1 MQSITEV
8 NNMKIRTWLLIGV
21 AIAATFLALT
31 FNRVEAKT
39 IYIAVSNPDMSF
51 LSGGVAKY
59 QGYFKDEGLD
69 VEVLQMN
76 ANVSVAALAAGNVD
90 YNLIL
95 QSVVTANLRGLPLKI
110 AGILIERPNHVVVAH
125 SSIQKF
131 SDLKNKKI
139 AISSFGS
146 LVDILARLTAA
157 HFNLD
162 PRSEVQYVAAGSS
175 SARVAQ
181 LQAGVVQ
188 AAFVTP
194 PGNLR
199 AEASGFKTLLRIRD
213 LFPFPVNGIGVTE
226 QKLKNN
232 RDEVKKIVRALL
244 RANRYIINN
253 PKGAVKILS
262 DWGRTKPEVAE
273 DAYNDNAKNYSRK
286 LLVSKTTLENV
297 IESTGLNVQAKENVA
312 VDVDIVQIRGNVAV
326 AAALSGQVQATN
338 GVGTVIR
345 ALERS
350 EIPLKILT
358 VSLKRNLFWLVA
370 RKEITSISQL
380 KGKILGTT
388 TFGGSQH

>member
-1 MQSITEV
+1 
-8 NNMKIRTWLLIGV
+8 MKAQIDFLRYLF
-21 AIAATFLALT
+21 IAAAFLTIAASG
-31 FNRVEAKT
+31 VEAKT
-39 IYIAVSNPDMSF
+39 IYVAVSNPDMSF
-51 LSGGVAKY
+51 LSGGVAKF

-76 ANVSVAALAAGNVD
+76 ANVSVAALAAGNID

-110 AGILIERPNHVVVAH
+110 AGILIERPNHVVVVH
-125 SSIQKF
+125 PSIQKF
-131 SDLKNKKI
+131 TDLKNKKI

-157 HFNLD
+157 HFQLD
-162 PRSEVQYVAAGSS
+162 PRKDVDFVAAGSS

-199 AEASGFKTLLRIRD
+199 AEAAGFKTLLRVRD

-226 QKLKNN
+226 QKLKTN

-262 DWGRTKPEVAE
+262 AWGRTKPEVAE
-273 DAYNDNAKNYSRK
+273 DAYNDNVKNYSRN
-286 LLVSKTTLENV
+286 LLVSRATLENV
-297 IESTGLNVQAKENVA
+297 IESTRWNVESKKNVPVDDIFDFSLVREVLKEMGESPN
-312 VDVDIVQIRGNVAV
+312 
-326 AAALSGQVQATN
+326 
-338 GVGTVIR
+338 
-345 ALERS
+345 
-350 EIPLKILT
+350 
-358 VSLKRNLFWLVA
+358 
-370 RKEITSISQL
+370 
-380 KGKILGTT
+380 
-388 TFGGSQH
+388 

>member
-1 MQSITEV
+1 
-8 NNMKIRTWLLIGV
+8 MKAWTNFLRGMLMTGALLLSTIG
-21 AIAATFLALT
+21 AA
-31 FNRVEAKT
+31 EAKT

-110 AGILIERPNHVVVAH
+110 AGILIERPNHVVVTH
-125 SSIQKF
+125 PSIQKF
-131 SDLKNKKI
+131 ADLKNKKI

-157 HFNLD
+157 HFQLD
-162 PRSEVQYVAAGSS
+162 PRKEVEFVAAGSS

-199 AEASGFKTLLRIRD
+199 AEANGAKTLLRVRD

-244 RANRYIINN
+244 RANRYIIGN

-262 DWGRTKPEVAE
+262 AWGRTKPEVAE
-273 DAYNDNAKNYSRK
+273 DAYNDNAQNYSRN
-286 LLVSKTTLENV
+286 LLVSRATLENV
-297 IESTGLNVQAKENVA
+297 IESTRWNVE
-312 VDVDIVQIRGNVAV
+312 
-326 AAALSGQVQATN
+326 S
-338 GVGTVIR
+338 
-345 ALERS
+345 
-350 EIPLKILT
+350 
-358 VSLKRNLFWLVA
+358 KRNVSVDEIFDFSLV
-370 RKEITSISQL
+370 REVLKEMGESPS
-380 KGKILGTT
+380 
-388 TFGGSQH
+388 

>member
-1 MQSITEV
+1 
-8 NNMKIRTWLLIGV
+8 MKARMDFLRNLF
-21 AIAATFLALT
+21 IAAAFLTLAV
-31 FNRVEAKT
+31 RGVEAKT

-51 LSGGVAKY
+51 LSGGVAKF
-59 QGYFKDEGLD
+59 QGYFKGEGLD

-76 ANVSVAALAAGNVD
+76 ANVSVAALAAGNID

-110 AGILIERPNHVVVAH
+110 AGILIERPNHVVVGH
-125 SSIQKF
+125 PSIQKF
-131 SDLKNKKI
+131 ADLKNKKI

-157 HFNLD
+157 HFQLD
-162 PRSEVQYVAAGSS
+162 PRKDIDFVAAGSS

-199 AEASGFKTLLRIRD
+199 AEAAGFKTLLRVRD

-226 QKLKNN
+226 QKLKTN

-253 PKGAVKILS
+253 PKGAVNILS
-262 DWGRTKPEVAE
+262 AWGRTKPEVAE
-273 DAYNDNAKNYSRK
+273 DAYNDNVKNYSRN
-286 LLVSKTTLENV
+286 LLVSRATLENV
-297 IESTGLNVQAKENVA
+297 IESTRWNIESKKNVPVDDIFDFSLVREVLKEMGESPN
-312 VDVDIVQIRGNVAV
+312 
-326 AAALSGQVQATN
+326 
-338 GVGTVIR
+338 
-345 ALERS
+345 
-350 EIPLKILT
+350 
-358 VSLKRNLFWLVA
+358 
-370 RKEITSISQL
+370 
-380 KGKILGTT
+380 
-388 TFGGSQH
+388 